1 MKLNVYPVI
10 LVLIA
15 SLLISCKKDME
26 FGSDYSKS
34 EKAWNSFK
42 ASSGNSY
49 RYMVSTSSWT
59 GTASETIITVREG
72 RVVGRSYVLRVRME
86 ANAQP
91 VISAE
96 WEEDAASLG
105 SHTDGAAL
113 HTLDDIYSSAK
124 NDWLKKRDN
133 ATTYFEAKNNGMI
146 SSCGY
151 VEDGCADDCFRGIS
165 IGFIE
170 EL

>member
-10 LVLIA
+10 LVLIT
-15 SLLISCKKDME
+15 SLFISCKKDME
-26 FGSDYSKS
+26 FGNDYSKS
-34 EKAWNSFK
+34 EKAWNSFR

-49 RYMVSTSSWT
+49 RYMVATGSWT
-59 GTASETIITVREG
+59 GTASETIITVQEG
-72 RVVGRSYVLRVRME
+72 RVVGRSYVHKVRLQ
-86 ANAQP
+86 ANSQL
-91 VISAE
+91 VIDAE

-105 SHTDGAAL
+105 SHADGAAL
-113 HTLDDIYSSAK
+113 HTLDDIYGSAK

-133 ATTYFEAKNNGMI
+133 AQTYFEAKNNGMI

-170 EL
+170 KL

>member
-26 FGSDYSKS
+26 FGNDYSKS

-42 ASSGNSY
+42 AYSDNSY
-49 RYMVSTSSWT
+49 RYMVATSSWA
-59 GTASETIITVREG
+59 GTASETIITVQKG
-72 RVVGRSYVLRVRME
+72 RVTARSYVQKERVWGT
-86 ANAQP
+86 
-91 VISAE
+91 AE
-96 WEEDAASLG
+96 LVTRAVWEEGADSLG
-105 SHTDGAAL
+105 VHPAGAGL
-113 HTLDDIYSSAK
+113 FTMDDIYGKAK

-133 ATTYFEAKNNGMI
+133 AKTYFEANNHGMI

-151 VEDGCADDCFRGIS
+151 VEDGCADDCFRGIN
-165 IGFIE
+165 IGFIDK
-170 EL
+170 L

>member
-26 FGSDYSKS
+26 FGDDYSKS
-34 EKAWNSFK
+34 EKAWNGFK
-42 ASSGNSY
+42 AYSGNSY
-49 RYMVSTSSWT
+49 RYMVATASWA
-59 GTASETIITVREG
+59 GTASETIMTVKDG
-72 RVVGRSYVLRVRME
+72 HVIARSYVQKERIPGSPDFVTRT
-86 ANAQP
+86 Q
-91 VISAE
+91 

-105 SHTDGAAL
+105 SHTAGAGL
-113 HTLDDIYSSAK
+113 FTLDDIYSSAK

-133 ATTYFEAKNNGMI
+133 AKTYFEANNHGMI

-170 EL
+170 TL